1 MDQQA
6 MKQKIMDYIAYAH
19 EWHQTGNG
27 PVTEGAGLMMSDLEE
42 EILTGF
48 GLPFMAFQF
57 SEILQLEGFSNKRI
71 EKRALKLIDQLTTE
85 ASLYL
90 LSPIKNKYEALME
103 AKIMFTDAVEVLPLI
118 DFSTNVYTVFL
129 YYDYFLRSEI
139 NAEEF
144 IKYAKMTT
152 DADEEEATRIPFTYQ
167 AIKKRNQLKRLIN
180 EGFPYVNEFRDY
192 LKYLSASNDWVKKDT
207 SHVNS
212 SFSKSGDIIIVSK
225 AYITYI
231 AIKNEDNAAIEM
243 LINFKGNIIPIRL
256 WCSVFGL
263 TILLKCSKY
272 WSLSIPFLYA
282 TRPPFDD
289 DTIHIYPEE
298 MNGKNIET
306 SDVILILEKSRYQG
320 TKKDPPYFEVI
331 YMKLQVPKIKTAS
344 KSDGLPF

>member
-1 MDQQA
+1 MDHQA
-6 MKQKIMDYIAYAH
+6 MKQKIRDYIAYAY

-27 PVTEGAGLMMSDLEE
+27 PVKEGAGLMMSDLEE
-42 EILTGF
+42 DILTGF

-71 EKRALKLIDQLTTE
+71 EKRAVQLIYQLSTE

-167 AIKKRNQLKRLIN
+167 AIKKNSVPPSSLFYCLI
-180 EGFPYVNEFRDY
+180 
-192 LKYLSASNDWVKKDT
+192 
-207 SHVNS
+207 
-212 SFSKSGDIIIVSK
+212 
-225 AYITYI
+225 
-231 AIKNEDNAAIEM
+231 
-243 LINFKGNIIPIRL
+243 
-256 WCSVFGL
+256 
-263 TILLKCSKY
+263 
-272 WSLSIPFLYA
+272 
-282 TRPPFDD
+282 
-289 DTIHIYPEE
+289 
-298 MNGKNIET
+298 
-306 SDVILILEKSRYQG
+306 
-320 TKKDPPYFEVI
+320 
-331 YMKLQVPKIKTAS
+331 
-344 KSDGLPF
+344 